1 MATESI
7 FCYQHRCP
15 AIHERRAT
23 MTDQI
28 TPVRGIQHIG
38 GLFRH

>member
-1 MATESI
+1 MVMESI
-7 FCYQHRCP
+7 FCYQHPRP
-15 AIHERRAT
+15 AIHGRRAT

-28 TPVRGIQHIG
+28 TPVRGIQRIG